1 MLGIGLGDLSE
12 GSAHYFGRE
21 RVGQSV
27 RELDVFG
34 SGNCADMGSDPLAQ
48 FLGKRVCGRYTD
60 LERNVSVNALALR
73 YTDLERNVSVNA
85 LALDVVRDPDHRGFR
100 DLGVSNQCALNL
112 RGSDAM

>member
-60 LERNVSVNALALR
+60 LERNVSVNALAL
-73 YTDLERNVSVNA
+73 
-85 LALDVVRDPDHRGFR
+85 DVVRDPDHRGFR

-112 RGSDAM
+112 RGSDAMARDFD